1 MPVNS
6 ELLTTLLA
14 PIPGDNPAGSDM
26 RYDPQYDAFKEA
38 RREELAVPDKDGNMS
53 ADRKV
58 PDWNRATAIGTELL
72 SKSTKDLQLAAW
84 MTETLLQRQGVSG
97 LHTGIELLRGILEQ
111 YWEHC
116 YPVGEDGDFEL
127 RSGPLEWIGNKL
139 ALPLQQLTIASG
151 GLSLLNYNTSRSVP
165 TEVAIGGAS
174 YETQKTLNAAR
185 SEAEAMGKIM
195 PEVADAAIENTGKV
209 FYKALVSDI
218 DAAVAG
224 LAALEAM
231 SDDRF
236 GRDAPAYTGLR
247 NGLDELRRFTAST
260 LARKLELDPDP
271 IIEELFEAE
280 AGGTANAP
288 SDGPQTPEPVNTQ
301 DAAQRVIV
309 VAKWLRQQDATSP
322 APYAMLRAFRW
333 GELRARAPE
342 LDPRLLEAPP
352 TPIRAR
358 LKLLLLDNRWADLLE
373 QCEGLMGTAQG
384 RGWLDLQRYSLTACT
399 NLGSG
404 FDPVAAII
412 RSELQALLRALPQLP
427 GMTLMDDTPSAN
439 DETKAWLSAE
449 GLDAPPEQG
458 ESEVASANESAP
470 DSAIGDGAE
479 LLGEALADDEATA
492 SQGGLRATRQRRAP
506 VATGRDPFD
515 IARAELSAGRP
526 NKAIERLMAEL
537 VRDQSERGRFVRQ
550 TQIAYIMV
558 EAGLNQVAEPI
569 LERLLEIIDDR
580 KLEDWEAGALVAQPL
595 ALMHTV
601 LTRTGEDA
609 ARRYKLY
616 LRICRLDPLQALALP
631 QS

>member
-38 RREELAVPDKDGNMS
+38 RREELAVPDKDGNLS

-58 PDWNRATAIGTELL
+58 ADWQRATAIGTELL

-84 MTETLLQRQGVSG
+84 MTEALLQKQGVSG
-97 LHTGIELLRGILEQ
+97 LHTGIEVLRGILEQ
-111 YWEHC
+111 YWDTC
-116 YPVGEDGDFEL
+116 YPEGEDGDYEL

-139 ALPLQQLTIASG
+139 TLPLQQLTIASG
-151 GLSLLNYNTSRSVP
+151 GLSLLDYNASRSVP
-165 TEVAIGGAS
+165 TEIAIGAAA
-174 YETQKTLNAAR
+174 YDAQKTLNAAR

-195 PEVADAAIENTGKV
+195 PEAADAAIENTGKV
-209 FYKALVSDI
+209 FYKALVADI

-224 LAALEAM
+224 LAALEAV
-231 SDDRF
+231 SDERF
-236 GRDAPAYTGLR
+236 GREAPAYTGLR
-247 NGLDELRRFTAST
+247 NGLDELRRFAGST

-271 IIEELFEAE
+271 IEEVFEAE
-280 AGGTANAP
+280 AGGAGDAP
-288 SDGPQTPEPVNTQ
+288 SDGPQTPEPVNKQ

-358 LKLLLLDNRWADLLE
+358 LKSLLLDNRWSDLLE
-373 QCEGLMGTAQG
+373 QCEVLMGTAQG
-384 RGWLDLQRYSLTACT
+384 RGWLDLQRYSLTACA

-449 GLDAPPEQG
+449 GLDAPPE
-458 ESEVASANESAP
+458 EAEAEVASADESAP

-492 SQGGLRATRQRRAP
+492 QQGGLRATRQRRAP

-601 LTRTGEDA
+601 LTRTDEDA

-616 LRICRLDPLQALALP
+616 LRICRLDPLQALALQ

>member
-58 PDWNRATAIGTELL
+58 ADWNRAIALGTELL

-84 MTETLLQRQGVSG
+84 MTEALLVRQGVSG
-97 LHTGIELLRGILEQ
+97 LHTGIEVLRGILEQ
-111 YWEHC
+111 YWETC
-116 YPVGEDGDFEL
+116 FPEGEDGDFEL
-127 RSGPLEWIGNKL
+127 RGGPLEWIGNKL
-139 ALPLQQLTIASG
+139 TLPLQQLTIASG
-151 GLSLLNYNTSRSVP
+151 GLSLLDYNTSRSVP
-165 TEVAIGGAS
+165 TEVTIGAS
-174 YETQKTLNAAR
+174 AYDTQKSLTAAR
-185 SEAEAMGKIM
+185 SEAEAMGKVM
-195 PEVADAAIENTGKV
+195 PEVADSAIENTGKV
-209 FYKALVSDI
+209 FYKVLLADI
-218 DAAVAG
+218 DAAVVA

-236 GRDAPAYTGLR
+236 GRDAPAYSGLR
-247 NGLDELRRFTAST
+247 NGLDELRRFVAST
-260 LARKLELDPDP
+260 LTKKLELDPDP
-271 IIEELFEAE
+271 IEEVLEAE
-280 AGGTANAP
+280 ATGGGDAP
-288 SDGPQTPEPVNTQ
+288 SDGPQTPEPVSKQ

-309 VAKWLRQQDATSP
+309 VAKWLRQQDAASP

-342 LDPRLLEAPP
+342 LDPKLLEAPP

-358 LKLLLLDNRWADLLE
+358 LKTLLLDNRWPELLE

-384 RGWLDLQRYSLTACT
+384 RGWLDLQRYSLTACA

-439 DETKAWLSAE
+439 DETKAWLTAE
-449 GLDAPPEQG
+449 GLEAPPEAADA
-458 ESEVASANESAP
+458 EATTADDSAP

-479 LLGEALADDEATA
+479 LLGEALVDDQATA
-492 SQGGLRATRQRRAP
+492 QQGGLRATRQRRAP
-506 VATGRDPFD
+506 IATGRDPFD

-580 KLEDWEAGALVAQPL
+580 KLEDWEAGPLVAQPL

-601 LTRTGEDA
+601 LTRTDEDA
-609 ARRYKLY
+609 PRRYKLY
-616 LRICRLDPLQALALP
+616 LRICRLDPLQALALQ

>member
-26 RYDPQYDAFKEA
+26 RYDPQYDTFKEA
-38 RREELAVPDKDGNMS
+38 RREELAVPDKDGNML

-58 PDWNRATAIGTELL
+58 PDWNRAAAIGTQLL
-72 SKSTKDLQLAAW
+72 NKSTKDLQLAAW
-84 MTETLLQRQGVSG
+84 MTEVLLQRQGVSG

-111 YWEHC
+111 YWDTC
-116 YPVGEDGDFEL
+116 YPEGEDGDFEL

-139 ALPLQQLTIASG
+139 TLPLQQLTIASG
-151 GLSLLNYNTSRSVP
+151 GLSLLNYNTSRGIP
-165 TEVAIGGAS
+165 TEVAISAAD
-174 YETQKTLNAAR
+174 YETQKSLKSAR
-185 SEAEAMGKIM
+185 SEAEALGKTM
-195 PEVADAAIENTGKV
+195 PEAADAAIENTGKV
-209 FYKALVSDI
+209 FYKVLVVDI
-218 DAAVAG
+218 DTAVAG

-236 GRDAPAYTGLR
+236 GREAPAYTGLR
-247 NGLDELRRFTAST
+247 NGLVELRRFAGST

-271 IIEELFEAE
+271 IEEVFETE
-280 AGGTANAP
+280 ASGVADTP
-288 SDGPQTPEPVNTQ
+288 SDGPQTPEPVNKQ

-309 VAKWLRQQDATSP
+309 VAKWLRGQDATSP

-333 GELRARAPE
+333 GELRVRAPD
-342 LDPRLLEAPP
+342 LDPRLLEAPA
-352 TPIRAR
+352 TPMRAR
-358 LKLLLLDNRWADLLE
+358 LKSLLLDNRWADLLE

-384 RGWLDLQRYSLTACT
+384 RGWLDLQRYSLTACA

-439 DETKAWLSAE
+439 DETKAWLSAN
-449 GLDAPPEQG
+449 GLDAPPEAA
-458 ESEVASANESAP
+458 EAEVASADDSAP

-526 NKAIERLMAEL
+526 NKAIERLMTEL
-537 VRDQSERGRFVRQ
+537 ARDQSERGRFVRQ

-601 LTRTGEDA
+601 LTRTDDDS

-616 LRICRLDPLQALALP
+616 LRICRLDPLQALAL
-631 QS
+631 QQG